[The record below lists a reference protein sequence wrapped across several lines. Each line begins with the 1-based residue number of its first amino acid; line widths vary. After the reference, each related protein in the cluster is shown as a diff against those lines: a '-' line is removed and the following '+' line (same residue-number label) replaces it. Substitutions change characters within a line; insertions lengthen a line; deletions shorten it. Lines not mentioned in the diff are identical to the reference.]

1 LGRGRAGSTGGGDE
15 EAGREERERGNC
27 KKKTRRGSEGKAGRR
42 EAEVEVDFFFFFAW
56 LLSLVA
62 STSSNPAFFE
72 TLDPLSTFPPSLFS
86 STMIAARTRPTM
98 CMASAAKPAPSK
110 VLQRASREQKGL
122 ERGGQSSGSMRL
134 TLLSFSLSLSTRG
147 RRGREASPKNSKL
160 GHLCPWNCASCG
172 AWFWLHLGHSMAAN
186 VSLSLM
192 HCVRHAERKNDP
204 ARGHE

>member
-1 LGRGRAGSTGGGDE
+1 VRVRLEVAMRKQGEKRE
-15 EAGREERERGNC
+15 REETVKRKQEGEAARERRGGV
-27 KKKTRRGSEGKAGRR
+27 KRRSRLI
-42 EAEVEVDFFFFFAW
+42 FFFFAW

-122 ERGGQSSGSMRL
+122 ERGGQSFGSMRL
-134 TLLSFSLSLSTRG
+134 ALLSFSLSLSTRG
-147 RRGREASPKNSKL
+147 RRGREASPKKL
-160 GHLCPWNCASCG
+160 KTRPSLPVELCLLRC
-172 AWFWLHLGHSMAAN
+172 LVLVTLGPQHGRERVAIADA
-186 VSLSLM
+186 LREA
-192 HCVRHAERKNDP
+192 CRAEERP
-204 ARGHE
+204 RAGT

>member
-1 LGRGRAGSTGGGDE
+1 MRKQGEKRE
-15 EAGREERERGNC
+15 REETVKRKQEGEAARERRGGV
-27 KKKTRRGSEGKAGRR
+27 KRRSRLI
-42 EAEVEVDFFFFFAW
+42 FFFFAW

-122 ERGGQSSGSMRL
+122 ERGGQSFGSMRL
-134 TLLSFSLSLSTRG
+134 ALLSFSLSLSTRG
-147 RRGREASPKNSKL
+147 RRGREASPKKL
-160 GHLCPWNCASCG
+160 RTRPSLPVELCLLRC
-172 AWFWLHLGHSMAAN
+172 LVLVTLGPQHGRERVAIADA
-186 VSLSLM
+186 LREA
-192 HCVRHAERKNDP
+192 CRAEERP
-204 ARGHE
+204 RAGT

>member
-1 LGRGRAGSTGGGDE
+1 MGRGRAGSTGGGDE

-42 EAEVEVDFFFFFAW
+42 EAEVEVDFFFFAW
-56 LLSLVA
+56 LLALVA

-110 VLQRASREQKGL
+110 VLHRASREQKGL

-134 TLLSFSLSLSTRG
+134 TLLSSLSLSTRG
-147 RRGREASPKNSKL
+147 RRGREASPKKL
-160 GHLCPWNCASCG
+160 KTRPSLPVELCLLRC
-172 AWFWLHLGHSMAAN
+172 LVLVTLGPKHGRERVAVADA
-186 VSLSLM
+186 LREA
-192 HCVRHAERKNDP
+192 CRAEERP
-204 ARGHE
+204 RAGT

>member
-1 LGRGRAGSTGGGDE
+1 MRKQGEKRE
-15 EAGREERERGNC
+15 REETVKRKQEGEAARERRGGV
-27 KKKTRRGSEGKAGRR
+27 KRRSRLI
-42 EAEVEVDFFFFFAW
+42 FFFFAW

-122 ERGGQSSGSMRL
+122 ERGGQSFGSMRL

-147 RRGREASPKNSKL
+147 RRGREASPKKL
-160 GHLCPWNCASCG
+160 KTRPSLPVELCLLRC
-172 AWFWLHLGHSMAAN
+172 LVLVTLGPQHGRERVAIADA
-186 VSLSLM
+186 LREA
-192 HCVRHAERKNDP
+192 CRAEERP
-204 ARGHE
+204 RAGT

>member
-1 LGRGRAGSTGGGDE
+1 MRVRLEVAMRKQGEKRE
-15 EAGREERERGNC
+15 REETVKRKQEGEAARERRGGV
-27 KKKTRRGSEGKAGRR
+27 KRRSRLI
-42 EAEVEVDFFFFFAW
+42 FFFFAW

-122 ERGGQSSGSMRL
+122 ERGGQSFGSMRL
-134 TLLSFSLSLSTRG
+134 ALLSFSLSLSTRG
-147 RRGREASPKNSKL
+147 RRGREASPKKL
-160 GHLCPWNCASCG
+160 KTRPSLPVELCLLRC
-172 AWFWLHLGHSMAAN
+172 LVLVTLGPQHGRERVAIADA
-186 VSLSLM
+186 LREA
-192 HCVRHAERKNDP
+192 CRAEERP
-204 ARGHE
+204 RAGT

>member
-1 LGRGRAGSTGGGDE
+1 MRKQGEKRE
-15 EAGREERERGNC
+15 REETVKRKQEGEAARERRGGV
-27 KKKTRRGSEGKAGRR
+27 KRRSRLI
-42 EAEVEVDFFFFFAW
+42 FFFFAW

-122 ERGGQSSGSMRL
+122 ERGGQSFGSMRL
-134 TLLSFSLSLSTRG
+134 ALLSFSLSLSTRG
-147 RRGREASPKNSKL
+147 RRGREASPKKL
-160 GHLCPWNCASCG
+160 KTRPSLPVELCLLRC
-172 AWFWLHLGHSMAAN
+172 LVLVTLGPQHGRERVAIADA
-186 VSLSLM
+186 LREA
-192 HCVRHAERKNDP
+192 CRAEERP
-204 ARGHE
+204 RAGT

>member
-1 LGRGRAGSTGGGDE
+1 MRVRLEVAMRKQGEKRE
-15 EAGREERERGNC
+15 REETVKRKQGEAARERRGGV
-27 KKKTRRGSEGKAGRR
+27 KRRSRLI
-42 EAEVEVDFFFFFAW
+42 FFFFAW

-110 VLQRASREQKGL
+110 VLHRASREQKGL

-134 TLLSFSLSLSTRG
+134 TLLSSLSLSTRG
-147 RRGREASPKNSKL
+147 RRGREASPKKL
-160 GHLCPWNCASCG
+160 KTRPSLPVELCLLRC
-172 AWFWLHLGHSMAAN
+172 LVLVTLGPKHGRERVAVADA
-186 VSLSLM
+186 LREA
-192 HCVRHAERKNDP
+192 CRAEERP
-204 ARGHE
+204 RAGT

>member
-1 LGRGRAGSTGGGDE
+1 MGRGRAGSTGGGDE

-27 KKKTRRGSEGKAGRR
+27 KKKTRRRGSEGKAGRR
-42 EAEVEVDFFFFFAW
+42 EEEVEVDFFFFAW

-122 ERGGQSSGSMRL
+122 ERGGQSFGSMRL
-134 TLLSFSLSLSTRG
+134 ALLSFSLSLSTRG
-147 RRGREASPKNSKL
+147 RRGREASPKKL
-160 GHLCPWNCASCG
+160 KTRPSLPVELCLLRC
-172 AWFWLHLGHSMAAN
+172 LVLVTLGPQHGRERVAIADA
-186 VSLSLM
+186 LREA
-192 HCVRHAERKNDP
+192 CRAEERP
-204 ARGHE
+204 RAGT

>member
-1 LGRGRAGSTGGGDE
+1 MGRGRAGSTGGGDE

-42 EAEVEVDFFFFFAW
+42 EAEVEVDFFFFAW

-110 VLQRASREQKGL
+110 VLHRASREQKGL

-134 TLLSFSLSLSTRG
+134 TLLSSLSLSTRG
-147 RRGREASPKNSKL
+147 RRGREASPKKL
-160 GHLCPWNCASCG
+160 KTRPSLPVELCLLRC
-172 AWFWLHLGHSMAAN
+172 LVLVTLGPKHGRERVAVADA
-186 VSLSLM
+186 LREA
-192 HCVRHAERKNDP
+192 CRAEERP
-204 ARGHE
+204 RAGT

>member
-1 LGRGRAGSTGGGDE
+1 MGRGRAGSTGGGDE

-27 KKKTRRGSEGKAGRR
+27 KKKTKRRGSEGKAGRR

-62 STSSNPAFFE
+62 SRSSNPAFFE

-98 CMASAAKPAPSK
+98 CMASAAKHAPSK
-110 VLQRASREQKGL
+110 VLQRASREQRGL
-122 ERGGQSSGSMRL
+122 ERGGQSFGSMRL

-147 RRGREASPKNSKL
+147 RRGREASPKKL
-160 GHLCPWNCASCG
+160 KTRPSLPVELCLLRC
-172 AWFWLHLGHSMAAN
+172 LVLVTLGPQQGRE
-186 VSLSLM
+186 
-192 HCVRHAERKNDP
+192 CVAIADALREACRAEERP
-204 ARGHE
+204 RAGT

>member
-1 LGRGRAGSTGGGDE
+1 MGRGRAGSTGGGDE

-122 ERGGQSSGSMRL
+122 ERGGQSFGSMRL

-147 RRGREASPKNSKL
+147 RRGREASPKKL
-160 GHLCPWNCASCG
+160 KTRPSLPVELCLLRC
-172 AWFWLHLGHSMAAN
+172 LVLVTLGPQHGRERVAVADA
-186 VSLSLM
+186 LREA
-192 HCVRHAERKNDP
+192 CRAEERP
-204 ARGHE
+204 RAGT